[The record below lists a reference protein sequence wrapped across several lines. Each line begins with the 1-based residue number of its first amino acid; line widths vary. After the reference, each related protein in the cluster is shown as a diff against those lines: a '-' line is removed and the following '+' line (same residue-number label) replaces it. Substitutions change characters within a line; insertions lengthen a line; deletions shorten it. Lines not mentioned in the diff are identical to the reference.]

1 MHVHDESRVLPYS
14 AAQVFDLV
22 VAVEHYPE
30 FLPWCMAARVSR
42 REPGLTE
49 AELVIGFRLIRE
61 RFGSRIQHHR
71 PDRID
76 VTPIHGPFRTLVN
89 RWRFTDLAEGGCR
102 IDLHVAFA
110 FRSRLLNMLIGAL
123 FEEAVRRMIGAFEI
137 RAHALYGEPV
147 ALTRVHQIPA

>member
-1 MHVHDESRVLPYS
+1 MPYT
-14 AAQVFDLV
+14 AAQLFDLV

-30 FLPWCMAARVSR
+30 FLPWCLAARISR

-61 RFGSRIQHHR
+61 RLGSRIQHHR
-71 PDRID
+71 PERID
-76 VTPIHGPFRTLVN
+76 VTPTHGPFRTLVTH
-89 RWRFTDLAEGGCR
+89 WRFTDLAQGGCR

-123 FEEAVRRMIGAFEI
+123 FEEAVRRMVGAFET
-137 RAHALYGEPV
+137 RAQALYGEGLP
-147 ALTRVHQIPA
+147 LGGGQRIPA